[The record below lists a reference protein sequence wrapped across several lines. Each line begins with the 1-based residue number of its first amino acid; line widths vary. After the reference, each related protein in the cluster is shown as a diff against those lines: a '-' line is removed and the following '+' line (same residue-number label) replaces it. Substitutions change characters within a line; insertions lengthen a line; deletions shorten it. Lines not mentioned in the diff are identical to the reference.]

1 MRPLP
6 KGAKVTLVTTTP
18 DPKEGTM
25 SECEHRRQVCLA
37 DTNEWVCEDCMALMD
52 AENPNEVVA

>member
-1 MRPLP
+1 MLHP
-6 KGAKVTLVTTTP
+6 GDTVCYTQSMTST
-18 DPKEGTM
+18 
-25 SECEHRRQVCLA
+25 ECSHRRQVRLG